1 LGLGLSS
8 ENAENRAS
16 LGNGETKIP
25 VRGEEALARA
35 VLEVGATFA
44 TGYPGSPG
52 PGVLEH
58 IGRLSWATDVE
69 ARWAPSPRSA
79 FEWARG
85 ASLAG
90 RLAVVCLSGQAFAS
104 VYPSLVAAART
115 GVGRGVLV
123 IVGDDPGA
131 WDSFAEL
138 DSRVLA
144 AAAEVPVFEPA
155 SIPEAATMV
164 GEGYGISRSYD
175 VPVVIRITTGFAEEE
190 GTLAE
195 GAALLPGGAPGGPV
209 DSLEGDR
216 LSLPLSATLN
226 HERLHARLDHLRHAS
241 RFSRFV
247 ETLGEGKR
255 GIVAVGHAF
264 TKLTQVLGS
273 VPVEPLRILRVG
285 QVYPPPDYQLLEFAL
300 ASEAVLVLEEG
311 EPFVEQSLR
320 TLLSEHIQK
329 PKVYGKLFGPVAREG
344 ELQRWHVEE
353 VLRGFEPKLD
363 LERPF
368 FPLAEKRD
376 RPSTAPVCLGC
387 SLADVFSA
395 FRDVLN
401 EVDLPVDPLVVGDHG
416 CALHF
421 AHRPWRAVDVLPA
434 PGSALSLAMGML
446 AARPERRVVVV
457 TGDYSF
463 ADTSMADLL
472 EASARN
478 LPLTIVLLDNGV
490 SGYTGGQP
498 RSAMEQVSIED
509 LVGTAKPTILRVV
522 NEGDTERFRAA
533 LEEALLSDGLAVLV
547 VKVHCLL
554 ADLEEE

>member
-1 LGLGLSS
+1 MELNREKSEQGGALGEDGL
-8 ENAENRAS
+8 
-16 LGNGETKIP
+16 KIP

-35 VLEVGATFA
+35 VLEAGATFA

-52 PGVLEH
+52 PGVIEH
-58 IGRLSWATDVE
+58 IHRLSWAVDAEV
-69 ARWAPSPRSA
+69 RWAPSPRSA

-90 RLAVVCLSGQAFAS
+90 RLATVCLSGQGFAGI
-104 VYPSLVAAART
+104 YPSLVAAART
-115 GVGRGVLV
+115 GVGRGLLV

-155 SIPEAATMV
+155 SIPEAAAMV
-164 GEGYGISRSYD
+164 GEAYGISRSYD

-190 GTLAE
+190 GTLTE
-195 GAALLPGGAPGGPV
+195 GAAVLPGGSPGGPV
-209 DSLEGDR
+209 DSLGGER

-247 ETLGEGKR
+247 EPLGEGKK
-255 GIVAVGHAF
+255 GVVAVGHAF
-264 TKLTQVLGS
+264 TKLAQVLGE
-273 VPVEPLRILRVG
+273 VPVEQLRILRVG
-285 QVYPPPDYQLLEFAL
+285 QVFPPPDYQLLEFAL

-320 TLLSEHIQK
+320 TLLSEHVQK

-344 ELQRWHVEE
+344 ELQRWHIEE
-353 VLRGFEPKLD
+353 VLRGFEPKLE
-363 LERPF
+363 LGRPF

-387 SLADVFSA
+387 WLTEVFSV
-395 FRDVLN
+395 FREVLS
-401 EVDLPVDPLVVGDHG
+401 EVDLPVEPLVVGDHG

-434 PGSALSLAMGML
+434 PGSALGVAMGML
-446 AARPERRVVVV
+446 STQPERRVVVV

-463 ADTSMADLL
+463 ADSSVADLL
-472 EASARN
+472 EASARQ
-478 LPLTIVLLDNGV
+478 LPLTLVLLDNGV

-498 RSAMEQVSIED
+498 RSAGNLVALED
-509 LVGTAKPTILRVV
+509 LVGTARPALLRVV
-522 NEGDTERFRAA
+522 AEGDTERFRAA
-533 LEEALLSDGLAVLV
+533 LGEALTADGLAVVV

-554 ADLEEE
+554 AELEEE